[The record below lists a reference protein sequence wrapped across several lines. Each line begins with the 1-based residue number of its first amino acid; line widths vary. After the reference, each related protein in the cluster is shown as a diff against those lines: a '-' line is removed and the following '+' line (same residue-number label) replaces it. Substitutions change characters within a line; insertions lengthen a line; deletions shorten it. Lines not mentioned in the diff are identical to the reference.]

1 MKKFL
6 SPYEK
11 EDLPVE
17 VREIP
22 SDSDTIPDQ
31 SLGIKEILRRSMAG
45 IPSVGHPVFY
55 DGDSDDYDDDGDYD
69 LTDIDPES
77 TPAYKQSVQ
86 MEKLMYGSESDV
98 D

>member
-1 MKKFL
+1 MRKFL

-11 EDLPVE
+11 EELPVK
-17 VREIP
+17 VREI
-22 SDSDTIPDQ
+22 SSHSETIPDQ

-55 DGDSDDYDDDGDYD
+55 DGDSDDYDDGDYD
-69 LTDIDPES
+69 LTDVNPEE
-77 TPAYKQSVQ
+77 TAAYKQSVQ
-86 MEKLMYGSESDV
+86 MEKLMYGSESDI